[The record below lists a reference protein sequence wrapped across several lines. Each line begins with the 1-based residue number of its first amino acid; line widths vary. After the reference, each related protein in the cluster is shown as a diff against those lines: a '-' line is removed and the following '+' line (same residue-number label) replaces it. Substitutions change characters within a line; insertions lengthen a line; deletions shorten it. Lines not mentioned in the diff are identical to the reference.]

1 MSKFYFYLTD
11 EERSL
16 IIESLISK
24 KNALISEG
32 KHTDGID
39 DVLLKIMRSKKE
51 KVKIVT
57 HKATVKA

>member
-11 EERSL
+11 DERSL

-32 KHTDGID
+32 KYTDGVD
-39 DVLLKIMRSKKE
+39 DVLLKILRSKKK
-51 KVKIVT
+51 KVKIIT
-57 HKATVKA
+57 P